1 MAPRAFGALLAL
13 VAALLFM
20 ASLAGAIAPTKVPA
34 WWDGHPTVN
43 AKTYEHKAI
52 HVGLLGAS
60 GCNLGEN
67 VTCDSLET
75 GALMQPIGIAELA
88 ALGILTLTTF
98 ALLVSIWRIGERRK
112 RLGRVVV
119 IEVLIAAAIAGA
131 WFALGPD
138 IKAGTATVSVP
149 IGFGLYAF
157 GGGAAAALIAGVLAR
172 FVEREPLRLKTSR
185 RMPAPPPPLEV
196 LTAFDVR
203 ELAQAPRPSQPAIPP
218 TPAYSAIPT
227 PLPGPPP
234 APVGTGPHAPI
245 GRPPMAMPPPIT
257 GPHAPI
263 NPHVAPPPPP
273 QPQAQ
278 PLFDHAPQLRPLY
291 DMANVGVVPAPPPPR
306 LPDRP
311 PTPVPRASLAETS
324 EFPKNTP
331 KPPPPAATPPARTKA
346 ASLPPMR
353 QVAPPSRQTNAAPER
368 SMSKQPTIAH
378 AIPPMPSMVPAR
390 AETDPEPSTAVEID
404 AEAKAKWQAAQA
416 RKAEPAK
423 PGPAPAPSP
432 QPAATDTDENPVA
445 SDLTDPV
452 EIRPTTTYSAETRAE
467 LADTGA
473 LPPEL
478 AATHIAAP
486 LALGDLATRATEAH
500 DSVDA
505 PPRGSATDV
514 MNAIEPAA
522 TASSPVPGP
531 PGPAATP
538 AVTVDKADFDR
549 TLERNPPPPSRPSA
563 PSLKLQPISVPKTI
577 APKPIPNVLAPSA
590 SSMPPQ
596 RSAPPPSAEPSKPTN
611 LPLSTAPASLPPPK
625 QAQTA
630 VSGPTP
636 ACPQCDAPMAWVEEH
651 LRFYCKQ
658 CRMYF

>member
-43 AKTYEHKAI
+43 GKTFEHKAI
-52 HVGLLGAS
+52 HVGLLGAT

-67 VTCDSLET
+67 VTCDPLET
-75 GALMQPIGIAELA
+75 GALLQPIGIAELA

-112 RLGRVVV
+112 GLGRVVV
-119 IEVLIAAAIAGA
+119 VEVLIAAAIAGA
-131 WFALGPD
+131 WFAVGPE
-138 IKAGTATVSVP
+138 IKAGTAMVSVP
-149 IGFGLYAF
+149 IGFGMYAF
-157 GGGAAAALIAGVLAR
+157 GGGAAGALIAGLLAR
-172 FVEREPLRLKTSR
+172 IVEREPLRLKTSK
-185 RMPAPPPPLEV
+185 RMPAPPPPLEP

-227 PLPGPPP
+227 PLPGPLP
-234 APVGTGPHAPI
+234 APAGTGPHAPI
-245 GRPPMAMPPPIT
+245 GHRPAMPNT

-263 NPHVAPPPPP
+263 NPHIAPPPPP
-273 QPQAQ
+273 PQQPAQ

-291 DMANVGVVPAPPPPR
+291 DMANVGVVPAPPPPK
-306 LPDRP
+306 LPERP

-324 EFPKNTP
+324 EFPKSTP

-353 QVAPPSRQTNAAPER
+353 QVAPPSRQGNAAPER
-368 SMSKQPTIAH
+368 PVSKQPTIAH

-416 RKAEPAK
+416 RKT
-423 PGPAPAPSP
+423 PAPTSP
-432 QPAATDTDENPVA
+432 PPPAHAATDTDQNPVA

-452 EIRPTTTYSAETRAE
+452 EIRPTAAYTAETRAD

-500 DSVDA
+500 DSVGDA
-505 PPRGSATDV
+505 PRGSATDV
-514 MNAIEPAA
+514 MDAIEPAV
-522 TASSPVPGP
+522 TASAPVLGP

-577 APKPIPNVLAPSA
+577 APKPIPNVLAPS
-590 SSMPPQ
+590 SSSQ
-596 RSAPPPSAEPSKPTN
+596 RPAPTTPPPMSAEPSKPTTV
-611 LPLSTAPASLPPPK
+611 PLSTAPASLPPPK

-630 VSGPTP
+630 VSGPSP
-636 ACPQCDAPMAWVEEH
+636 ACPQCEAPMAWVEEH